1 MTFRK
6 KKITV
11 VLKEAWHT
19 NNFIALQVENTVIFL
34 FLSEKFIFI
43 F

>member
-1 MTFRK
+1 M
-6 KKITV
+6 V

-19 NNFIALQVENTVIFL
+19 NNFIALQVENAAVFL
-34 FLSEKFIFI
+34 YLWENFIFI